1 MFKLD
6 SEVFHS
12 IFTPELIQIFDI
24 FDKYGYEIRIAGGAV
39 RDLLMNIK
47 PHDIDF
53 ATVALP
59 DQMKEIF
66 NKEHIRMLNRNG
78 EKHGTITVRIN
89 DKENYE
95 ITTLRIDVR
104 TDGRHAEVQF
114 TNDWKLD
121 ANRRDL
127 TINSLFLGRDGTV
140 YDYFNGV
147 EDTLHKRIRF
157 VGEPDQRIK
166 EDYLRILRYFRFYGR
181 ICESENLHDPK
192 SIDAIRI
199 NAHGLDDIHGE
210 RIWVELKKILVGNFA
225 DSLVVKLHEL
235 GVLSHIGLP
244 AEPNIDE
251 FKLVYN
257 RIKDVRNEISPI
269 TMSTAL
275 LKTNNELEILCK
287 RVRFS
292 NDERKLAE
300 FIFQYRKCESHN
312 KEDKLKPY
320 KNILVDNI
328 KDTKAKEKLFQ
339 LLYYQGQIGCI
350 EFFRNY
356 ETPVFPIHG
365 DILIT
370 EKGLPRGPIIA
381 EILNKLKDIWK
392 NDYDFNIDK
401 NSLLKLADNYI
412 VNLKK

>member
-6 SEVFHS
+6 SEVFRS
-12 IFTPELIQIFDI
+12 IFTPELTKIFEI
-24 FDKYGYEIRIAGGAV
+24 FNKYGYEIRIAGGAV

-53 ATVALP
+53 ATIALP

-78 EKHGTITVRIN
+78 EKHGTITVRID

-95 ITTLRIDVR
+95 ITTLRIDVH

-127 TINSLFLGRDGTV
+127 TINSLFLGQDGTV
-140 YDYFNGV
+140 YDYFNGL
-147 EDTLHKRIRF
+147 EDTLKRRIRF
-157 VGEPDQRIK
+157 VGEPDERIK

-181 ICESENLHDPK
+181 ICESENLHNPK
-192 SIDAIRI
+192 SIDAIRL
-199 NAHGLDDIHGE
+199 NAHGLDGIHGE
-210 RIWVELKKILVGNFA
+210 RIWIELKKILVGNFA
-225 DSLVVKLHEL
+225 DSLVMKMHEL
-235 GVLSHIGLP
+235 GVLAHIGLP
-244 AEPNIDE
+244 SKPNIDE
-251 FKLVYN
+251 FKLVYD
-257 RIKDVRNEISPI
+257 RIKDTQSEISPI
-269 TMSTAL
+269 TMSIAL
-275 LKTNNELEILCK
+275 LRTSNELEVLCK

-300 FIFQYRKCESHN
+300 FILLHRNCDFNSQ
-312 KEDKLKPY
+312 EDNYKPY

-328 KDTKAKEKLFQ
+328 KDSKIKDKLFQ
-339 LLYYQGQIGCI
+339 LLYYQGHKDYI
-350 EFFRNY
+350 EFFNNY
-356 ETPVFPIHG
+356 DIPVFPING
-365 DILIT
+365 DLLIA
-370 EKGLPRGPIIA
+370 EKGLSRGPIIA
-381 EILNKLKDIWK
+381 EILNALKEIWK
-392 NDYDFNIDK
+392 NENNFNSDK
-401 NSLLKLADNYI
+401 NCLLKVADNII